1 MGNKCCTKRSSH
13 VLDTQNDLRMM
24 KNKKRN
30 RRSEMS
36 TSRNSTVIIRNP
48 DSTGSEASIQQIP
61 PIDTTSKNEYDI
73 NNIDKQILQMDI
85 NLKASM
91 ENPSHKKSSLKESQH
106 DSDCILHKGQNKYPQ
121 IEEQIH
127 YNEGSAA

>member
-1 MGNKCCTKRSSH
+1 
-13 VLDTQNDLRMM
+13 MM

-30 RRSEMS
+30 RRSEVS
-36 TSRNSTVIIRNP
+36 TSRNSTIITRNP
-48 DSTGSEASIQQIP
+48 DVTGSEASIQQMS
-61 PIDTTSKNEYDI
+61 PIDTTSKNEFDI

-106 DSDCILHKGQNKYPQ
+106 DSDYILHKDQNKYPQ
-121 IEEQIH
+121 I
-127 YNEGSAA
+127 